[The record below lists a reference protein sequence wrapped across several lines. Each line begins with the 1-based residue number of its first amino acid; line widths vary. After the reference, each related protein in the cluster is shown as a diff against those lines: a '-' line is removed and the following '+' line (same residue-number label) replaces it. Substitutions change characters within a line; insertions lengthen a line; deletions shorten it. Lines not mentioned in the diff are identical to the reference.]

1 MSIGAGARSETF
13 GLFGCTRRMLKREEI
28 ISGLRERLVGNP
40 EVRAAWLGGSDANK
54 RADEWSDIDLMVIG
68 APGKTEAVAEAIER
82 AVESISPIRIRYRL
96 PMPTWHGF
104 EQAFYQLENA
114 PEDLMI
120 DWLIVEEGKA
130 HPWFEK
136 ERHGVGR
143 VLFDK
148 IGAVKV
154 QSVDMRAC
162 HEAASKKV
170 SELRLKFSLFRH
182 LPVKCARRGLPADA
196 AYFYQGLVLR
206 PLVDLLR
213 CAHCVERHDF
223 GFRYLRDDLPR
234 DVYGEIE
241 RLCWPSGPG
250 EIAGAVERAS
260 ELFQK
265 ALEQWDADEMNTR
278 DRAGVTA

>member
-1 MSIGAGARSETF
+1 
-13 GLFGCTRRMLKREEI
+13 MLNREEI
-28 ISGLRERLVGNP
+28 ISGLQTKLHENP
-40 EVRAAWLGGSDANK
+40 DIRAAWLGGSDANK

-68 APGKTEAVAEAIER
+68 APGKTEAVAAAIEA
-82 AVESISPIRIRYRL
+82 AVESISPIRVRFRL

-120 DWLIVEEGKA
+120 DWLIVEEGKP

-143 VLFDK
+143 MLFDK
-148 IGAVKV
+148 IGVVKE
-154 QSVDMRAC
+154 QHVDLRAC
-162 HEAASKKV
+162 HEAAAKKV
-170 SELRLKFSLFRH
+170 KEVRVKFPLFRH
-182 LPVKCARRGLPADA
+182 LPVKFARRGLPVDA
-196 AYFYQGLVLR
+196 AYFYQALVLR
-206 PLVDLLR
+206 SLVDLLR
-213 CAHCVERHDF
+213 CVHCVERHDF

-234 DVYGEIE
+234 EVYAEIE

-260 ELFQK
+260 ALFQT
-265 ALEQWDADEMNTR
+265 ALEEWDEREMSESRGNGAR
-278 DRAGVTA
+278 SR

>member
-1 MSIGAGARSETF
+1 
-13 GLFGCTRRMLKREEI
+13 MLNREEI
-28 ISGLRERLVGNP
+28 ISGLRERLHENP
-40 EVRAAWLGGSDANK
+40 EIRAIWLGGSDANK
-54 RADEWSDIDLMVIG
+54 RADAWSDIDLMVIG
-68 APGKTEAVAEAIER
+68 APGKTEAVAAAIER
-82 AVESISPIRIRYRL
+82 AVEEISPIRIRFRL

-114 PEDLMI
+114 PEELMI
-120 DWLIVEEGKA
+120 DWLIVEEGKP

-148 IGAVKV
+148 IGVVKE
-154 QSVDMRAC
+154 QSVDVDAC
-162 HEAASKKV
+162 RGAAAKKV
-170 SELRLKFSLFRH
+170 SELRLKFPLYRH
-182 LPVKCARRGLPADA
+182 LPVKFARRGLPVDA
-196 AYFYQGLVLR
+196 AYFYQALVLR

-213 CAHCVERHDF
+213 CVHCVERHDF

-250 EIAGAVERAS
+250 EIPGAVERAS
-260 ELFQK
+260 ALFQK
-265 ALEQWDADEMNTR
+265 ALEQWDANEMR
-278 DRAGVTA
+278 LAERAGAPA

>member
-1 MSIGAGARSETF
+1 
-13 GLFGCTRRMLKREEI
+13 MLKREEI
-28 ISGLRERLVGNP
+28 IHGLEAGLRENP
-40 EVRAAWLGGSDANK
+40 DIRAAWLGGSDANK

-68 APGKTEAVAEAIER
+68 APGKTEAVASAIEM
-82 AVESISPIRIRYRL
+82 AVERVSPIRIRFRL

-120 DWLIVEEGKA
+120 DWLIVEEGKP

-143 VLFDK
+143 ILFDK
-148 IGAVKV
+148 VGLVKE
-154 QSVDMRAC
+154 QHVDVRAC
-162 HEAASKKV
+162 RGAAEKKV
-170 SELRLKFSLFRH
+170 KEVRLKFPLYRH
-182 LPVKCARRGLPADA
+182 LPVKFARRGLPVDA
-196 AYFYQGLVLR
+196 AYFYQALVLR

-213 CAHCVERHDF
+213 CLHCVERHDF
-223 GFRYLRDDLPR
+223 GFRYLREDLPR

-265 ALEQWDADEMNTR
+265 ALEQWDANEMR
-278 DRAGVTA
+278 FAERAGAPA